1 MDMRLFGVCGLY
13 CGACTHYRSTQKDG
27 KHLLNEYVRQ
37 GGEAEKFVCGGCQS
51 GQLNPH
57 LACSSCGIRDC
68 VEERGITCCGHCDEY
83 PCPYLITFQNDGRV
97 HHLDILDNMKDIMEM
112 GSEKWRDHLSPLRR
126 STGIVWIHPEN
137 TLKRW
142 GIGKV
147 EFPRFSGGL
156 EKRPLLL

>member
-83 PCPYLITFQNDGRV
+83 PCPYLITFQNDSRV

-112 GSEKWRDHLSPLRR
+112 GSEKWLKTQDEQWTCPSCGTSYTWYETTCHRCGDPLESYG
-126 STGIVWIHPEN
+126 STRKI
-137 TLKRW
+137 R
-142 GIGKV
+142 
-147 EFPRFSGGL
+147 
-156 EKRPLLL
+156 